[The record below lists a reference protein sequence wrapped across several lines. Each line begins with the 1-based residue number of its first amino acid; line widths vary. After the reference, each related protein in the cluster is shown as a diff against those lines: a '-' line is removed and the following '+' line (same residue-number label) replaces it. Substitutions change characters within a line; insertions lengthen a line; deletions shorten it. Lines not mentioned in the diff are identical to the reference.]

1 MQNEVWQAL
10 QAEGQQR
17 DDTILDLRPGSF
29 YYLLASSLD
38 GRKQINASN
47 KKIDLLEQQK
57 KLYMQEFLKKVG
69 KPCGML
75 LEQLKRT
82 SQ

>member
-1 MQNEVWQAL
+1 MV
-10 QAEGQQR
+10 
-17 DDTILDLRPGSF
+17 
-29 YYLLASSLD
+29 

-57 KLYMQEFLKKVG
+57 LLRHAERVRLELRKLYMQEFLKKVG